1 MIDKFCTKMAVVTKN
16 FFIIQKLQL
25 LYYLISTL
33 APPMPAEPAAAPV
46 PVIEQES
53 VLDLSLQR

>member
-1 MIDKFCTKMAVVTKN
+1 MIFE
-16 FFIIQKLQL
+16 I
-25 LYYLISTL
+25 LISREKNTKINYFFL